1 MNLQDLP
8 LRKRLLV
15 GFVGIAAA
23 LAVIGVVVGV
33 QYLVTYSGA
42 VRLQER
48 LTPAAELADNLL
60 LAQSSASGDLSDY
73 VLTDRNRAR
82 NAHLDSVSDADAF
95 MRALEATLDQDPALL
110 GQLSGVRAAQQ
121 VWLNDDAT
129 PTLELMAE
137 GDQRGAARATN
148 RAAAWESFDAMI
160 AATFDFREAIL
171 IERNTARDRVDSFA
185 RQLGWWLAILALAVL
200 LIAASSFV
208 ALQSWVLQPLR
219 AIRRDIRKAAGESHV
234 HPVAETGPPDLRAVA
249 KDTEYLRRSLV
260 AEIDEARAARTGL
273 AQDAPLVAQ
282 MRSVFEQ
289 RTPAQL
295 AGVHVAGTSSSAEG
309 VLAGDWWDTIEVDAN
324 RLALVIADTSGHGTS
339 AIITALRV
347 KDLLRGALATGLEP
361 SAAAELAAV
370 SCRDDDNFVT
380 AFIAIID
387 TSATSANS
395 DISDI
400 SDMSAGSMT
409 FTNAGHQPAVIVTA
423 DKETVLCEGTGP
435 LLSSLGGSW
444 SQRTVPFNT
453 GDCLIAFTDG
463 LIEGHGADDSDLG
476 PEDIS
481 RIIRSLDAPVRQ
493 DAHEVLARVIASI
506 RARSTTWQHDDVTAV
521 ALSRPVMAI

>member
-110 GQLSGVRAAQQ
+110 GQLAGVRAAQQ

-249 KDTEYLRRSLV
+249 KDAEYLRRSLV

-282 MRSVFEQ
+282 MRSAFEQ

-295 AGVHVAGTSSSAEG
+295 AGVQVAGTSSSAEG
-309 VLAGDWWDTIEVDAN
+309 VLAGDWWDTIKVDDN

-387 TSATSANS
+387 GG
-395 DISDI
+395 
-400 SDMSAGSMT
+400 AGVMT

-463 LIEGHGADDSDLG
+463 LIEGHGADRSDLG

-506 RARSTTWQHDDVTAV
+506 RARSTTWQRDDVTAV

>member
-95 MRALEATLDQDPALL
+95 MRALEATLDQDAALL
-110 GQLSGVRAAQQ
+110 GQLAGVRAAQQ

-200 LIAASSFV
+200 VIAASSFV

-282 MRSVFEQ
+282 MHSAFEQ

-295 AGVHVAGTSSSAEG
+295 AGVQVAGTSSSAEG

-387 TSATSANS
+387 ISATSANS
-395 DISDI
+395 DI
-400 SDMSAGSMT
+400 SAGSMT

-423 DKETVLCEGTGP
+423 DKETALCEGTGP

-463 LIEGHGADDSDLG
+463 LIEGHGADRSYLG

-481 RIIRSLDAPVRQ
+481 RTIRSLDPPVRQ
-493 DAHEVLARVIASI
+493 DAHELLARVIASI
-506 RARSTTWQHDDVTAV
+506 RARSTTWQRDDVTAV

>member
-110 GQLSGVRAAQQ
+110 GQLAGVRAAQQ

-282 MRSVFEQ
+282 MRSAFEQ

-295 AGVHVAGTSSSAEG
+295 AGVQVAGTSSSAEG

-387 TSATSANS
+387 GG
-395 DISDI
+395 
-400 SDMSAGSMT
+400 AGVMT

-444 SQRTVPFNT
+444 RQRTVSLNT

-463 LIEGHGADDSDLG
+463 LIEGHGADSADLG

-506 RARSTTWQHDDVTAV
+506 RARSTTWQRDDVTAV